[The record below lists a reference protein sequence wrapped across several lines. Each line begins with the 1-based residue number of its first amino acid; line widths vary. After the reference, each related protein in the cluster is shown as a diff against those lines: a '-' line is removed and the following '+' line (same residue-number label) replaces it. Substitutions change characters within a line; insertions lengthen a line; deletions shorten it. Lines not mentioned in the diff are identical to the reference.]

1 MADTRDLKSLGV
13 TTVRVRAP
21 PPAPLRNAP
30 YGTNPRLA
38 ARLLSQTGR
47 FFASTPRSLRWIV
60 ELFFYLHSPL
70 TARIPALRRG
80 SMPDGAFLRFCIVT
94 ALLGHD
100 AGLRCSHSVQARPSR
115 QQRSFFVSG
124 SQSLR
129 WIVSRYL
136 RHCHARAISV
146 HDGFYALS
154 SADERSSRFSIT
166 VPTLTLDSESR
177 CA

>member
-1 MADTRDLKSLGV
+1 MADTRDLKSGGSV
-13 TTVRVRAP
+13 SP
-21 PPAPLRNAP
+21 PNLKSPVKSSVFSFQWPEQA
-30 YGTNPRLA
+30 GIS
-38 ARLLSQTGR
+38 LL
-47 FFASTPRSLRWIV
+47 FSLRPPHL
-60 ELFFYLHSPL
+60 LFEYAAVLESVDNADL
-70 TARIPALRRG
+70 KSARILLLYGFESRQRHHSEMTFG
-80 SMPDGAFLRFCIVT
+80 CQMT
-94 ALLGHD
+94 A
-100 AGLRCSHSVQARPSR
+100 QARPSR

>member
-1 MADTRDLKSLGV
+1 MADTRDLKSGGSV
-13 TTVRVRAP
+13 SP
-21 PPAPLRNAP
+21 PNLKSPVKSSVFSFQWPEQA
-30 YGTNPRLA
+30 GIS
-38 ARLLSQTGR
+38 LL
-47 FFASTPRSLRWIV
+47 FSLRPPH
-60 ELFFYLHSPL
+60 LFFEYAAVLESVDKADL
-70 TARIPALRRG
+70 KSARI
-80 SMPDGAFLRFCIVT
+80 
-94 ALLGHD
+94 LLLYGFESRQRH
-100 AGLRCSHSVQARPSR
+100 HSEMTFGCQMAAQARPSR
-115 QQRSFFVSG
+115 QQRSFFVSD

-136 RHCHARAISV
+136 RHCQARSASG

>member
-1 MADTRDLKSLGV
+1 MADTRDLKSGGSIC
-13 TTVRVRAP
+13 P
-21 PPAPLRNAP
+21 PNLKSPVKSSVFSFQWPEQA
-30 YGTNPRLA
+30 GIS
-38 ARLLSQTGR
+38 LL
-47 FFASTPRSLRWIV
+47 FSLRPPHL
-60 ELFFYLHSPL
+60 LFEYAAVLESVDKADL
-70 TARIPALRRG
+70 KSARI
-80 SMPDGAFLRFCIVT
+80 
-94 ALLGHD
+94 LLLYGFESRQRH
-100 AGLRCSHSVQARPSR
+100 HSEMTFGCQMAAQARPSR